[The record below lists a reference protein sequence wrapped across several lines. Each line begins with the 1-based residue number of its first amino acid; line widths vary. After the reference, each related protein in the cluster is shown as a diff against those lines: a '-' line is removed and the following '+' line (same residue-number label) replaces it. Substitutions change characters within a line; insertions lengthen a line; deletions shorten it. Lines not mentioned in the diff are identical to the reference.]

1 MSRDADEAQELIYE
15 AWETDDPDERQALAR
30 TALAYSADSAD
41 AYVILAEA
49 APTPDEAALLYEQ
62 GVAAGE
68 RAIGLQVF
76 SEGVGHFW
84 GLTGTRPYMRA
95 RAGLARSL
103 WESGRREAALDH
115 WRDLLRLNPSD
126 NQGIRY
132 MLLPRLIEAGLDDEA
147 DALLAQYED
156 DASADWAY
164 GRLLLRFRRH
174 GGEDAGLLLGDAFA
188 INAFVPEYL
197 TGRKP
202 VRSEDELPD
211 TLAFGDETE
220 AQSYAWLALP
230 AWKAT
235 PGAVGWLSDV
245 LDQAETRPQ
254 YPE

>member
-30 TALAYSADSAD
+30 TALAYSPDSAD

-68 RAIGLQVF
+68 RAIGPRAF
-76 SEGVGHFW
+76 SEDVGHFW
-84 GLTGTRPYMRA
+84 GLTETRPYMRA

-103 WESGRREAALDH
+103 WESGKREAALKH
-115 WRDLLRLNPSD
+115 WRDLLRLNASD

-132 MLLPRLIEAGLDDEA
+132 MLLPRLIEAGRGDEA
-147 DALLAQYED
+147 EALLAQYEG

-164 GRLLLRFRRH
+164 GRLLLHFRRH
-174 GGEDAGLLLGDAFA
+174 GGGDAGLLIGDAFA

-202 VRSEDELPD
+202 IPSEDELPD

-235 PGAVGWLSDV
+235 PGAIGWLSDM
-245 LDQAETRPQ
+245 LDQGQEETSMP
-254 YPE
+254 